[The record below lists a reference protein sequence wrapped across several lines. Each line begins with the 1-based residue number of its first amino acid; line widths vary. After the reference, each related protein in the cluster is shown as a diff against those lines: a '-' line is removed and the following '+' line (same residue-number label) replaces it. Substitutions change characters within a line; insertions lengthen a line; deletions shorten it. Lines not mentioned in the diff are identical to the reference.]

1 MQGASADRAGDPD
14 RAAGTAEKHIVRP
27 NAPEVLTVTMHE
39 GLAER
44 VYVLEAKDEIRR
56 LMAAYVHARDFGNS
70 SIDDYFTDD
79 AVWEGVDEQVRRRW
93 PDLADNIL
101 APQVGR
107 DAIVKR
113 FAGALPPV
121 LHLLANESITVN
133 GDDAVGYWTYL
144 QPSVLGGRAYWV
156 AGRYHI
162 DFRREDGRWRIRH
175 LQVQGIF
182 EVPYDQGW
190 AQAEFFQR

>member
-1 MQGASADRAGDPD
+1 
-14 RAAGTAEKHIVRP
+14 
-27 NAPEVLTVTMHE
+27 MHD

-44 VYVLEAKDEIRR
+44 VCVLEAREEIRR
-56 LMAAYVHARDFGNS
+56 LMAAYVHARDFAS

-79 AVWEGVDEQVRRRW
+79 AIWEGVDEQVRRRW
-93 PDLADNIL
+93 PDLADNVL

-113 FAGALPPV
+113 FAGPLPPV

-133 GDDAVGYWTYL
+133 GDDAAGYWTYL
-144 QPSVLGGRAYWV
+144 QPSVLSGRAYWV

-162 DFRREDGRWRIRH
+162 DFRRQHGRWRIRH

-190 AQAEFFQR
+190 TQAEFFQR

>member
-1 MQGASADRAGDPD
+1 M
-14 RAAGTAEKHIVRP
+14 
-27 NAPEVLTVTMHE
+27 TVHND
-39 GLAER
+39 LAER
-44 VYVLEAKDEIRR
+44 VCVLEATDEIRR

-70 SIDDYFTDD
+70 SIDDYFTED

-93 PDLADNIL
+93 PHLADNIL
-101 APQVGR
+101 APRVGR

-113 FAGALPPV
+113 FAGPLPPV
-121 LHLLANESITVN
+121 VHLLGNESITVN

-144 QPSVLGGRAYWV
+144 QPSVLGACAYWV

-175 LQVQGIF
+175 LKVQGIF
-182 EVPYDQGW
+182 EAPHDQGW